1 MDIRD
6 LAWTLAFGACF
17 GGNGTLV
24 GAGANLVTA
33 GISTS
38 KGYPIT
44 FRSFF
49 KFGATSTL
57 ITLLVSTVYV
67 LIRYVKF

>member
-24 GAGANLVTA
+24 GAGANLVCESVICQDEPDDDA
-33 GISTS
+33 LAACEKLGEAL
-38 KGYPIT
+38 K
-44 FRSFF
+44 
-49 KFGATSTL
+49 
-57 ITLLVSTVYV
+57 
-67 LIRYVKF
+67 